1 MTRQFGAVGRSVC
14 KKKKNSNKRYFFL
27 ILEILS
33 RSVGKKKNV
42 RGHSVLTRVMS
53 DNTVECL

>member
-1 MTRQFGAVGRSVC
+1 MQSVGRYV
-14 KKKKNSNKRYFFL
+14 KIKKNSNKRYFFP

-33 RSVGKKKNV
+33 RSVGKKNV

-53 DNTVECL
+53 NNTMECL